1 MKRSDAVKLRSA
13 IETAAGSLDDKVAS
27 TAAAM
32 FPRLRGDGAL
42 IRAGTRINWRGAV
55 KRAAADLWDT
65 AENAPDRAADLW
77 EDIAYR
83 DGYRIIPDAITAA
96 GAFTAGE
103 RGWRGDVLYES
114 KLDNNVWTPEQYPD
128 GWEAVNENQD

>member
-13 IETAAGSLDDKVAS
+13 IETAAVSLDDRAAS
-27 TAAAM
+27 TAAAL

-42 IRAGTRINWRGAV
+42 IPAETRINWRGTV

-65 AENAPDRAADLW
+65 AENAPDRAAALW
-77 EDIAYR
+77 EDIEYR
-83 DGYRIIPDAITAA
+83 DGYRIIPDVITAA
-96 GAFTAGE
+96 GAFAAGA

-114 KLDNNVWTPEQYPD
+114 TMDNNVWTPEQYPD
-128 GWEAVNENQD
+128 GWRAVQA